1 MLQGVSRLTFGVS
14 IRPLSHWQWVAG
26 SGALGIVL
34 SLVLL
39 AMLPEPQTWVVGLLV
54 GVELI
59 GEGAAIAMLAWER
72 RQPRSVNL
80 KESAR

>member
-1 MLQGVSRLTFGVS
+1 
-14 IRPLSHWQWVAG
+14 
-26 SGALGIVL
+26 
-34 SLVLL
+34 VLL